1 MSKEKSK
8 WLAQGVEYYPES
20 GTLLLIRCP
29 ECGNRFW
36 AREPDD
42 GWQLLPVCPKC
53 GTAIIKS

>member
-1 MSKEKSK
+1 MTRNRLYE
-8 WLAQGVEYYPES
+8 
-20 GTLLLIRCP
+20 CP

-42 GWQLLPVCPKC
+42 GLQLLPVCPKC